1 MHRETPLEIIKRYLE
16 DAIAAER
23 TFESQLRGMATE
35 GSEERVK
42 QAFADH
48 ADETR
53 SQYERLEARLRELGG
68 SPSTMKSV
76 LAHMFAFPPKAA
88 QLGHEEEER
97 STQNLIIAYTVESSE
112 IAMYEALA
120 TVAAASGDTAT
131 ERLAGQIQMEEE
143 RTREKIWQVLATC
156 ARAAFEALTAVRRP
170 AA

>member
-1 MHRETPLEIIKRYLE
+1 MTKESRTDIIKRYLE

-35 GSEERVK
+35 GNNERVK
-42 QAFADH
+42 QAFLDH

-53 SQYERLEARLRELGG
+53 SQYDRLEARLRQIGG

-76 LAHMFAFPPKAA
+76 LAHIFAFPPKAA

-97 STQNLIIAYTVESSE
+97 TTQNLIIAYTVENSE

-120 TVAAASGDTAT
+120 AVASAAGDTPT
-131 ERLAGQIQMEEE
+131 EQLAREIQKEEE
-143 RTREKIWQVLATC
+143 RTRDKVWSMLAPC
-156 ARAAFEALTAVRRP
+156 AVSAFEALVSAEQPV
-170 AA
+170 A